1 MEKLGHAAGGS
12 GVAIM
17 APLLDNQVDK
27 LNMVEPATGL
37 KMEKRKPSLDEGKN
51 FNFTQNGKIL

>member
-17 APLLDNQVDK
+17 APLLDNQVEK
-27 LNMVEPATGL
+27 MNMVDPTTGIRNTHTT
-37 KMEKRKPSLDEGKN
+37 EKRKPSLEEGKD
-51 FNFTQNGKIL
+51 F